1 MRSRWSLIGVLL
13 VGLALLSGTVGSSA
27 AQQVV
32 TITAWAAGSPVD
44 GTRCS
49 NLVEAAGQL
58 RSETGLKI
66 EPACQFT
73 HVQDWAAY
81 RQRFVIAYQAG
92 QAPDIW
98 TGGHEE
104 IAWMAAAG
112 YIVPVDE
119 YIQKYWEQ
127 YELNDVFDSL
137 WQACTWKG
145 QLWCVPQ
152 DTEARPVYFRKDV
165 LRQLGWSN
173 AEIEALPERVRAGE
187 FTLDDMIALA
197 KQAKEAGLVEWG
209 VFHRPTPGGYF
220 HMMTM
225 AFGGQLQ
232 DPETGK
238 LVLDREAMLKNLQFH
253 ARLVQEGLTP
263 PDMTATSWRSIHKA
277 VVEGRVLFWFGGT
290 WHWAEWQRVPYHGEL
305 GALSEDYLWENM
317 GFMLVPAPERG
328 GRPITQSHPFVY
340 VITSQSQNPELA
352 FRLAAIGAVRK
363 DLAAKHAI
371 EAGKL
376 SIRKTNTAEYRN
388 WGFGNAVSYMLE
400 YTTTLPNHERFD
412 VYHRA
417 VYNAI
422 QAVETGARTPEQAL
436 EDLVG
441 ELQRELGDD
450 VIIR

>member
-1 MRSRWSLIGVLL
+1 MKTRWTIIGLLI
-13 VGLALLSGTVGSSA
+13 LALGFLVGTVGSSA

-44 GTRCS
+44 NTRCS

-66 EPACQFT
+66 EPSCQFT
-73 HVQDWAAY
+73 HVQDWSAY
-81 RQRFVIAYQAG
+81 RQKFIIAFQAG

-98 TGGHEE
+98 AGGHEE

-112 YIVPVDE
+112 YIVPLDD
-119 YIQKYWEQ
+119 YIAKYTKQ
-127 YELNDVFDSL
+127 YELNDVYESL
-137 WQACTWKG
+137 WKACQWKG
-145 QLWCVPQ
+145 QTWCIPQ

-165 LRQLGWSN
+165 LRKLGWSED
-173 AEIEALPERVRAGE
+173 EIDALPERVKNGE

-197 KQAKEAGLVEWG
+197 KQAKDAGLVEWG
-209 VFHRPTPGGYF
+209 VYHRPSPGGYF
-220 HMMTM
+220 HMITM
-225 AFGGQLQ
+225 DFGGQLQ

-238 LVLDREAMLKNLQFH
+238 LVLDREATLKNLQFH

-263 PDMTATSWRSIHKA
+263 PDMTSTSWRSIHKA
-277 VVEGRVLFWFGGT
+277 VVEGRVMFWFGGT
-290 WHWAEWQRVPYHGEL
+290 WHWAEWQRVAYHGEL
-305 GALSEDYLWENM
+305 GTLSEEYEWENL
-317 GFMLVPAPERG
+317 GFMLVPAPEKG

-340 VITSQSQNPELA
+340 VITASSQNPELA

-363 DLAAKHAI
+363 DLTAKHALNS
-371 EAGKL
+371 GHL
-376 SIRKTNTAEYRN
+376 SVRKHNTAEYMN
-388 WGFGNAVSYMLE
+388 WAFGNAVSYMLD
-400 YTTTLPNHERFD
+400 YTTTLPNHEKWD

-422 QAVETGARTPEQAL
+422 QAVETGAKTPEQAL
-436 EDLVG
+436 NDLVD
-441 ELQRELGDD
+441 ELQRELGDE